1 MGKCVLIVDD
11 DPEVRDA
18 IRAMLETYGYT
29 VREAGD
35 AHEAGRAIEA
45 ERPDLILT
53 DIYMPAGDG
62 FELMTA
68 VREDRSRIPIVAMS
82 GRNQDAAVD
91 YLDLARKM
99 GAVGIIDKPFRA
111 SNLLEMIDRAIA
123 GRGAPARR

>member
-1 MGKCVLIVDD
+1 MGKLVLIVDD
-11 DPEVRDA
+11 DTEVRDA
-18 IRAMLETYGYT
+18 IRVMLETYGYS

-35 AHEAGRAIEA
+35 AHEASRAIDA

-68 VREDRSRIPIVAMS
+68 VREGRSPIPIVAMS
-82 GRNQDAAVD
+82 GNNQAGMVD
-91 YLDLARKM
+91 YLDLARKL
-99 GAVGIIDKPFRA
+99 GAVGIIDKPFRV

-123 GRGAPARR
+123 GRGTPARR